1 MLTSRFNPTEVIAD
15 GHPPVAKGVVC
26 VDFDGTI
33 FPFGQMD
40 VSNVAPIPGA
50 AEAVR
55 TLKGLGYQVV
65 IFSSRFSR
73 KWHEHEGWDHQ
84 QALNEQSDLVRAAL
98 NLWSIPYDAL
108 TAEKIPAVAYFDD
121 KAWRADI
128 ITGGLAGAV
137 SDFLLEE
144 KVSGR

>member
-1 MLTSRFNPTEVIAD
+1 MLTSRFDPAEVIAD
-15 GHPPVAKGVVC
+15 GHPPVAKGIVC

-40 VSNVAPIPGA
+40 VEDTEPIAGA

-55 TLKGLGYQVV
+55 TLKSMGYQIV

-73 KWHEHEGWDHQ
+73 KWHEHEGWDHE
-84 QALNEQSDLVRAAL
+84 QALDEQLRLVRAAL
-98 NLWSIPYDAL
+98 MVWNIPWDRM

-121 KAWRADI
+121 KAYRAA
-128 ITGGLAGAV
+128 GPAGLLTAV
-137 SDFLLEE
+137 QQFLQEE
-144 KVSGR
+144 ADNGR